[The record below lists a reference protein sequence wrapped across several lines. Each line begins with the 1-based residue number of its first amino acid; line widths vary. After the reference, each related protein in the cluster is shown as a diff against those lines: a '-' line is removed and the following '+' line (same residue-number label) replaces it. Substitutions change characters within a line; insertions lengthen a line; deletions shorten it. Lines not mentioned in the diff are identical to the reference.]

1 MVASVPSVTQQLRV
15 GQRVNVVFLDTTGPT
30 DIFIRICSLEKAF
43 QDFSATMV
51 ANYND
56 SPEIP
61 YMCVLI
67 IMCLSLTTVIPQ
79 KYHTCAY

>member
-1 MVASVPSVTQQLRV
+1 MVASVPSVTQQLCV
-15 GQRVNVVFLDTTGPT
+15 GQRVNVVFLDTTSPT

-67 IMCLSLTTVIPQ
+67 IMC
-79 KYHTCAY
+79 